1 MAVADPGGLAYRLFV
16 RPGTLLLV
24 ARHPLAGT
32 DAPGKQQVLHDTINR
47 VAPVVTNRRTRAME
61 R

>member
-1 MAVADPGGLAYRLFV
+1 MKAGKP
-16 RPGTLLLV
+16 T
-24 ARHPLAGT
+24 ARHPPAGT

-47 VAPVVTNRRTRAME
+47 VAPVVTNRRTRTVQ